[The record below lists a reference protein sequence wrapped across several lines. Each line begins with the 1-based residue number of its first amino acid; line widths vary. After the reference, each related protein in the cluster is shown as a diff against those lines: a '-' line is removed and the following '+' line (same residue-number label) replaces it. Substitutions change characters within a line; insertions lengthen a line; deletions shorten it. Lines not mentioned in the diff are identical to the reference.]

1 MQIEASRKLGF
12 SANQTM
18 RTAQKLYEGTEI
30 NGEPTGLITYM
41 RTDSVTMSKD
51 AIREVRSFVLE
62 KLGNEYIPAEP
73 RIYKSKAKN
82 AQEAHECIRPT
93 NIKLSPE
100 ELKKYLNSDEY
111 KLYEIIWQRAVSS
124 QMASAIIDQV
134 LVLSLIHISEPTRPY

>member
-1 MQIEASRKLGF
+1 
-12 SANQTM
+12 
-18 RTAQKLYEGTEI
+18 
-30 NGEPTGLITYM
+30 M

-93 NIKLSPE
+93 NIKLSPDFMKLFGKE
-100 ELKKYLNSDEY
+100 QYLLRWLVQLLIKY
-111 KLYEIIWQRAVSS
+111 
-124 QMASAIIDQV
+124 
-134 LVLSLIHISEPTRPY
+134 